1 MRQQFT
7 FVALIML
14 FLGSQSLFAQEIQ
27 TLFKKSGIRK
37 SGGYAS
43 IGNQFTT
50 INGDFANMPSI
61 YGGWFINRK
70 FLVGLGM
77 AATTNH
83 IPVPLQYSENPLRK
97 MTYQYGQFG
106 LMTEYVA
113 ASSRLIHLNFN
124 LLTGAGFALQYDRQ
138 NINEWDFGN
147 DKEDTCADFF
157 FVMEPGIQV
166 EFNLLKW
173 MRFSP
178 GVSYRRAF
186 GSNVAGLSDRTLS
199 NVSYNVSL
207 KFGKF

>member
-1 MRQQFT
+1 MRQHFT
-7 FVALIML
+7 FVALLML
-14 FLGSQSLFAQEIQ
+14 IVSNKPLFAQEIQ
-27 TLFKKSGIRK
+27 TLFKRSEIRK

-70 FLVGLGM
+70 FLLGLGM
-77 AATTNH
+77 AATTNY
-83 IPVPLQYSENPLRK
+83 IPVPLAHSQNPLRK

-113 ASSRLIHLNFN
+113 ASTHLIHLNFN
-124 LLTGAGFALQYDRQ
+124 LLTGAGFVLQYDRKSRD
-138 NINEWDFGN
+138 EWDFGD
-147 DKEDTCADFF
+147 DKDNTDPNCF
-157 FVMEPGIQV
+157 FVMEPGVQV

-178 GVSYRRAF
+178 GVSYRRVF
-186 GSNVAGLSDRTLS
+186 GSDARGLSDRSLS
-199 NVSYNVSL
+199 NVSYNLSL